1 MKKII
6 FLILLTL
13 VTTSANADKLLKNG
27 FLDGHMNYFKNQD
40 INDPKNKIVI
50 IYNHGQNSHDGP
62 SNDCVWKNGI
72 RNFSSL
78 VGEKVKEKEV
88 MVYLLCTG
96 KLKGDDYKR
105 LWNKKKF
112 QAPYKGKPKLE
123 KRLDAN
129 LELINSFIEKG
140 VPKKQIILTGHSCG
154 GWMTMMLM
162 SRHPDTVG
170 GGISLMQACYGKL
183 SRQYKVKKVGVE
195 KALEKFRKKEGNGP
209 ADMRQMQIDE
219 IKESKNLSVLVFT
232 HPKDPYDGLLSDWV
246 EAIPGVK
253 RIIISEDNKIN
264 GKKCNRIGIN
274 NGKQW
279 SEPVKNFHNMDMVDC
294 FQYYNP
300 TILEYIASRI

>member
-6 FLILLTL
+6 FLIFLSLI
-13 VTTSANADKLLKNG
+13 TTPSNADKLLKNG
-27 FLDGHMNYFKNQD
+27 FLDGHMNYAKDQN
-40 INDPKNKIVI
+40 INDPKSKIVI
-50 IYNHGQNSHDGP
+50 IYNHGQSSHDGP

-78 VGEKVKEKEV
+78 VGEKIKDKEV
-88 MVYLLCTG
+88 MVYLVCTG

-112 QAPYKGKPKLE
+112 QPPYKGKPKLE

-129 LELINSFIEKG
+129 LEIIDSFVKKG
-140 VPKKQIILTGHSCG
+140 VPYKQIILAGHSCG

-162 SRHPDTVG
+162 SRHPDKIG

-183 SRQYKVKKVGVE
+183 SRLYKVKKVGVK
-195 KALEKFRKKEGNGP
+195 KALEKFKKKDGFGP
-209 ADMRQMQIDE
+209 ADMRQKQIEE
-219 IKESKNLSVLVFT
+219 IKQSNNLPVLVFT

-246 EAIPGVK
+246 EEIPGLK

-264 GKKCNRIGIN
+264 GKKCNRVGIN
-274 NGKQW
+274 NGQQW
-279 SEPVKNFHNMDMVDC
+279 TEPVKNFHNMDMVDC
-294 FQYYNP
+294 FQYYNT